1 MVPHLHLNP
10 VKPTFLRHDEQR
22 FGLGFGFGVGFGWF
36 AASDPTAARGGMVRS
51 VVESGRDNSTTG
63 GTGGGSIGEEE
74 GEGDDEAE
82 RAASMVDLVEAC
94 SCSLRRKSL

>member
-1 MVPHLHLNP
+1 
-10 VKPTFLRHDEQR
+10 
-22 FGLGFGFGVGFGWF
+22 
-36 AASDPTAARGGMVRS
+36 MVRS

>member
-1 MVPHLHLNP
+1 MIPHLHLNP

-22 FGLGFGFGVGFGWF
+22 FGFGVEFGFGWF
-36 AASDPTAARGGMVRS
+36 VASDPTAARAGMVS
-51 VVESGRDNSTTG
+51 PVVASGEDTATTG
-63 GTGGGSIGEEE
+63 GTGGGSIEEEE

-94 SCSLRRKSL
+94 SCSLRRMSL

>member
-22 FGLGFGFGVGFGWF
+22 FGLGLGLGFVT
-36 AASDPTAARGGMVRS
+36 SDPTAARGGMVRS
-51 VVESGRDNSTTG
+51 VVVSGRDKATTG

-82 RAASMVDLVEAC
+82 RAASMVDFVEAC